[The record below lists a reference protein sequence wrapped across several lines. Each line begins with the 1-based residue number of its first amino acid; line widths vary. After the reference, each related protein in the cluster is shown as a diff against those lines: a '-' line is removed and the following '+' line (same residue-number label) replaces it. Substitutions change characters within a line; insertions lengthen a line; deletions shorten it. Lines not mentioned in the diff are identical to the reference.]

1 MKKILL
7 GLFAFLFLNLQ
18 AHDFDFSDL
27 VKQQSDSVVNIESTR
42 IIKSSGRSMRGFP
55 EELFREFGFPM
66 PDMDDPRGQERE
78 AKSTGS
84 GFVIS
89 KDGYII
95 TNYHVVQD
103 ADEVIVRF
111 LDRREFKAEI
121 VGTDELSDIA
131 LLKIESNGF
140 APVDI
145 GDSDQVEQG
154 DGVIAIGSPYNFDFS
169 VTFGIISATGRGTT
183 SGQGIGDYV
192 PYLQTDAAVN
202 RGNSGGPLF
211 NLDGEVIGINS
222 QIYSRSGGNEGLAFA
237 IPINVAMEVA
247 EQIKTEGKFSRGY
260 LGVQGGEVSSD
271 LATAL
276 GMKKPI
282 GALVRAVVKDGAAE
296 LSGIKPGDVIVAMG
310 GKEIVYFKDLQHTVG
325 RTKPG
330 TNVNAR
336 VFRDGKYISVNVKIG
351 TFPNQESNETAPE
364 VPKNPSLPLGLELGS
379 LHPQLVELSQNG
391 DSDAFEILFTTF
403 KKRLHHSLF
412 KILKNYHETEDI
424 VQQAFMRAWE
434 KIDTFKG
441 NSNFYTWLYRIGFN
455 LAITKINSSRENQ
468 IDEVF
473 ETTLSAKD
481 NIEEELESN
490 ELTNIVQN
498 LLNDVPEEQR
508 TAYILCEVDS
518 KNYEEIAAITGV
530 PVGTV
535 RSRIFRARQYL
546 LENLK
551 DKL

>member
-1 MKKILL
+1 M
-7 GLFAFLFLNLQ
+7 
-18 AHDFDFSDL
+18 
-27 VKQQSDSVVNIESTR
+27 
-42 IIKSSGRSMRGFP
+42 
-55 EELFREFGFPM
+55 LFR
-66 PDMDDPRGQERE
+66 
-78 AKSTGS
+78 S
-84 GFVIS
+84 
-89 KDGYII
+89 
-95 TNYHVVQD
+95 VVQD

-140 APVDI
+140 APVVV

-237 IPINVAMEVA
+237 IPINVAMEVV
-247 EQIKTEGKFSRGY
+247 EQLKTDGKFSRGY

-276 GMKKPI
+276 GMEKPI

-351 TFPNQESNETAPE
+351 TFPNQETTETATE
-364 VPKNPSLPLGLELGS
+364 APKNPSLPLGLELGS
-379 LHPQLVELSQNG
+379 LQDEREPLEDTEGVRVLRVLS
-391 DSDAFEILFTTF
+391 SSPAFGL
-403 KKRLHHSLF
+403 LF
-412 KILKNYHETEDI
+412 KIG
-424 VQQAFMRAWE
+424 RAH
-434 KIDTFKG
+434 
-441 NSNFYTWLYRIGFN
+441 
-455 LAITKINSSRENQ
+455 
-468 IDEVF
+468 V
-473 ETTLSAKD
+473 
-481 NIEEELESN
+481 
-490 ELTNIVQN
+490 
-498 LLNDVPEEQR
+498 
-508 TAYILCEVDS
+508 
-518 KNYEEIAAITGV
+518 
-530 PVGTV
+530 
-535 RSRIFRARQYL
+535 
-546 LENLK
+546 
-551 DKL
+551 